1 MSLKKKILINLLM
14 IIAFLSIG
22 ELLTR
27 IFVNYKTNFYALP
40 QFSSSPNTTNIHPY
54 GKIPINSKSSP
65 DEEWNSPKTKKR
77 YAYIGDSVVYGV
89 GAGYPFR
96 ITEYLDRFAPNI
108 EHINI
113 SDKISFLIEPE
124 KNMLLFN
131 EFIIEN
137 KIDKIVYLMNL
148 TDIADFINVKNE
160 NKNVAISRSNVAKL
174 KDFIYP
180 VDNFM
185 RLNSNLY
192 NYVRFKFKNILITNL
207 GLNIS
212 GYKAIEL
219 EPNKNEVNIKNSAKN
234 LAIILKN
241 KKISRDICI
250 IMLPYEMQ
258 ISKDASKQYKKLGIK
273 YDNEF
278 LEFKTQKI
286 FTSEFKKN
294 SNSKIYFLNNNFPEA
309 KVGRY
314 FVFNL
319 GDKIDFNHPNRYG
332 HKILAKQI
340 VSRKIC
346 I

>member
-1 MSLKKKILINLLM
+1 
-14 IIAFLSIG
+14 
-22 ELLTR
+22 
-27 IFVNYKTNFYALP
+27 
-40 QFSSSPNTTNIHPY
+40 
-54 GKIPINSKSSP
+54 
-65 DEEWNSPKTKKR
+65 
-77 YAYIGDSVVYGV
+77 
-89 GAGYPFR
+89 
-96 ITEYLDRFAPNI
+96 
-108 EHINI
+108 
-113 SDKISFLIEPE
+113 
-124 KNMLLFN
+124 
-131 EFIIEN
+131 
-137 KIDKIVYLMNL
+137 MNL
-148 TDIADFINVKNE
+148 TDITDFMNVAND
-160 NKNVAISRSNVAKL
+160 NQNVAISRSKLAQL
-174 KDFIYP
+174 KDLIYP

-192 NYVRFKFKNILITNL
+192 NYVRFKIKNILVTNL

-250 IMLPYEMQ
+250 VMLPYEMQ

-319 GDKIDFNHPNRYG
+319 GDKIDFNHPNRDG
-332 HKILAKQI
+332 HKILAEQI